1 MASISNSNHKSRY
14 KDLYIFYIYNLYKD
28 VVHTFNP
35 STHAA
40 GRSRSSRPTWST
52 ERPGQPGLQRKTKDR
67 KGWREKLR
75 KGGFY
80 QRLLFAFPGKYS
92 LVLHNLNSPQPGM
105 WDIPAL
111 QYHLI
116 FQWEITQQAPTSYL
130 TTTEHSLASSAHTI
144 KFSGH
149 LLCTSYARIDD
160 KHFTHLKFLTFHTSL

>member
-1 MASISNSNHKSRY
+1 MHPYNTYIKYSLYHPTHPSRI
-14 KDLYIFYIYNLYKD
+14 KRTLPNW
-28 VVHTFNP
+28 VW
-35 STHAA
+35 A

-116 FQWEITQQAPTSYL
+116 FQWEIT
-130 TTTEHSLASSAHTI
+130 
-144 KFSGH
+144 
-149 LLCTSYARIDD
+149 
-160 KHFTHLKFLTFHTSL
+160 